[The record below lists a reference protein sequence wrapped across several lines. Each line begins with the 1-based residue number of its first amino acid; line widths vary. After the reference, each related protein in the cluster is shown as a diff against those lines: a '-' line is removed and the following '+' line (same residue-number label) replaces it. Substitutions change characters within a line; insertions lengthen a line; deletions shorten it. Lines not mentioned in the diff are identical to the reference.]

1 MTPDFWQGKRV
12 FITGH
17 TGFKG
22 SWLALWLTKFGAK
35 VTGYALDPDTKPNLF
50 DSAKVSE
57 GMVSIIGDIRNSENL
72 AQAMLE
78 HKPDIVIHMAAQ
90 ALVRPSYSN
99 PIDTFSTNVM
109 GTVNLLDAVR
119 HAPSVRVV
127 INVTSDKCYENR
139 ELASVGYKEG
149 DPMGGHDPYSSSKGC
164 AELVAAAYRN
174 SYFQSK
180 ERADHPVA
188 MASARAGNV
197 IGGGDWAVDRLIPDT
212 ITAFMNNRPV
222 EIRSPNAIRPW
233 QHVLE
238 ALGGYLLLGEKLWE
252 NGSEYAGG
260 WNFGPENDDTIP
272 VVEIVEAVAKI
283 WGAKASW
290 SVQPGE
296 QPHEAHYLRLDCS
309 KARSKLGWKNR
320 WDVHNGLSATVDWY
334 KVFAKKGDVRG
345 KSLEQIDQFMA
356 ATPL

>member
-22 SWLALWLTKFGAK
+22 SWLALWLTKCGAR
-35 VTGYALDPDTKPNLF
+35 VTGYALEPATTPNLF
-50 DSAKVSE
+50 DSANVSE
-57 GMVSIIGDIRNSENL
+57 GMVSIIGDIRNFENL

-99 PIDTFSTNVM
+99 PLDTFSTNVM
-109 GTVNLLDAVR
+109 GTANLLEAVR
-119 HAPSVRVV
+119 HTPTVRVV

-139 ELASVGYKEG
+139 ELAEVGYKED

-180 ERADHPVA
+180 MEGEHQVA
-188 MASARAGNV
+188 MASVRAGNV

-212 ITAFMNNRPV
+212 IAAFMDNRPV
-222 EIRSPNAIRPW
+222 EIRSPKAIRPW

-238 ALGGYLLLGEKLWE
+238 ALGGYLLLAEKLWE
-252 NGSEYAGG
+252 DGSEYTGG
-260 WNFGPENDDTIP
+260 WNFGPESGDTIP
-272 VVEIVEAVAKI
+272 VVEIVEAIAKI

-290 SVQPGE
+290 CVQPGE

-320 WDVHNGLSATVDWY
+320 WDVHKGLSATVNWY
-334 KVFAKKGDVRG
+334 QVFAKNGDVRG
-345 KSLEQIDQFMA
+345 ESLQQIDQFMA